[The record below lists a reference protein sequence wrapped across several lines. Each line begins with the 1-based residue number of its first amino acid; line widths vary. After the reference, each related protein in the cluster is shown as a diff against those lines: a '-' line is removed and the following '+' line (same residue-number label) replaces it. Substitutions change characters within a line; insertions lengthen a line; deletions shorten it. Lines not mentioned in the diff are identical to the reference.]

1 MNDEQFNAL
10 AALLTDIAQS
20 LGRMAP
26 EPYFERPLSD
36 YSPEFNWNSIGA
48 YVVESDRDGA
58 TRIARNDLI
67 YYRRRGNNEDF
78 GAAVWFSRPTG
89 EKPAE
94 GEKAVYHVLIKFRDR
109 KVKRLNDE
117 TRDSLDGA
125 RKQAPAPAAPPQAHN
140 PPVSGPKAPAAPRP
154 AASTVT
160 VKAPAP
166 AAPPADPSGL
176 FKRPVKVQDQPA
188 PAAPPAS
195 APKPALRQAP
205 PGGPIKAQPNPVIDK
220 LDPRDDTNRV
230 AIPVGSNNANL
241 IREAF
246 EKGATIRD
254 AAEAVGADGMNG
266 GTVYYSVC
274 RRFIVAHEA
283 MEQTR
288 KAHTDAAGRVDWP
301 AAVLALA
308 GVIEPMKE

>member
-10 AALLTDIAQS
+10 AALLADIAQS

-36 YSPEFNWNSIGA
+36 YSPAFNWGGIGA

-78 GAAVWFSRPTG
+78 GPAVWFSRPTG

-117 TRDSLDGA
+117 TRDSLDDA
-125 RKQAPAPAAPPQAHN
+125 RKQAPPAAPPQAHN
-140 PPVSGPKAPAAPRP
+140 PPVSGPKAPAAAAPRP
-154 AASTVT
+154 PAATVT
-160 VKAPAP
+160 VKAPA
-166 AAPPADPSGL
+166 APPAPDPSGL
-176 FKRPVKVQDQPA
+176 FKRPVQVQVQPQPA
-188 PAAPPAS
+188 AG
-195 APKPALRQAP
+195 KPALREAP
-205 PGGPIKAQPNPVIDK
+205 PGPIKPQPNPVLDK
-220 LDPRDDTNRV
+220 LDPREDVNRV
-230 AIPVGSNNANL
+230 AIPRGSNNANL

-246 EKGATIRD
+246 EKGATIKD
-254 AAEAVGADGMNG
+254 AAEAVGEDGMNG
-266 GTVYYSVC
+266 GTVYYSIC
-274 RRFIVAHEA
+274 RRFIVAHDA
-283 MEQTR
+283 MESVR
-288 KAHTDAAGRVDWP
+288 KSHTDAAGRVDWP
-301 AAVLALA
+301 AAVLAL
-308 GVIEPMKE
+308 GKVIETL